1 MQKSFKPWL
10 RLVTGLLLVIAS
22 QSVYSANDSEQNLTA
37 AWNAVNSGKAVVLM
51 RHALA
56 PGTGDPTGFDVDLCS
71 TQRNLSDV
79 GRTQAKAIGDVL
91 RSNGVVEATILSS
104 QWCRCLETATLL
116 DFGDPVP
123 TPMIN
128 SFFQDW
134 AKEPAQTELLLGALR
149 HWVQEQKGSKILVTH
164 QVNISALTGKF
175 AGSGDMLIVTIENDE
190 PLVLAQIAT
199 E

>member
-1 MQKSFKPWL
+1 MQKSFRPWQTL
-10 RLVTGLLLVIAS
+10 IAGLLLLATS
-22 QSVYSANDSEQNLTA
+22 GWVYSANDSEQNLSA
-37 AWNAVNSGKAVVLM
+37 AWSAVNSGKAVVLM

-56 PGTGDPTGFDVDLCS
+56 PGTGDPTGFDVDVCS

-79 GRTQAKAIGDVL
+79 GRAQAKAIGDVL
-91 RSNGVVEATILSS
+91 RSNGVDEATILSS

-128 SFFQDW
+128 SFFQNW
-134 AKEPAQTELLLGALR
+134 AREPEQTKQLLGALR
-149 HWVQEQKGSKILVTH
+149 QWV
-164 QVNISALTGKF
+164 
-175 AGSGDMLIVTIENDE
+175 GDMLIVTIENNE
-190 PLVLAQIAT
+190 PLVLAQITT